1 MVCWEGDLGG
11 CCCFGLG
18 EGYCFVG
25 WVWVG
30 VLGGHFVVS
39 FDDIWFGL
47 VRIQRWYV
55 FGQMKQKSVW

>member
-18 EGYCFVG
+18 EGYFFVG

-39 FDDIWFGL
+39 FDDVWFGL
-47 VRIQRWYV
+47 SSAFVCA
-55 FGQMKQKSVW
+55 FCQMKQKSVR